1 MAMRVWQRQCIKDA
15 KRFEAVRAHI
25 RRSINA
31 PQPSLPADEAEVEL
45 ARFMKGET
53 KGLPNASHQGRI
65 PAESYCKSEKHLL
78 HAALASPNH
87 RVASGHVD
95 RITA

>member
-1 MAMRVWQRQCIKDA
+1 MAMRVWQRQRIENA
-15 KRFEAVRAHI
+15 ERLEAVRAHI
-25 RRSINA
+25 RRSI
-31 PQPSLPADEAEVEL
+31 PPRPSLSADDAEVEL